1 MGLVVKLPS
10 VFALESQSPSDP
22 RKLLHAFI
30 TFWRPTPY
38 RNCLP
43 ETVPW
48 PVGPDIRK
56 IPRDLTE
63 ASLSGAGL
71 SIIAAFSMIFL
82 FGMELNNYLTV
93 STSTSVI
100 VDQSSDGDFLRI
112 DFNISFPALSCEFA
126 SVDVKDVLGTN
137 RLNITKTVRKFS
149 IDSSLRPTGAEFHS
163 GPVAN
168 AVRHD
173 DEVDEEYVEGSFALT
188 EQNFDKY
195 VHQFPLTIV
204 NFYAPWCSWCQR
216 LKPSWEKAAKIM
228 KERYDPEMDGRILVT
243 KVDCTREGDLCR
255 RNHIQGYPSIRI
267 FRKGTDLSVTYPNM
281 AAGVRVE
288 ASKTK
293 RGKILPLPFHYSRK
307 RNVEGKK
314 RNNKNG
320 DILMMES
327 LVESLPKESQ
337 KLALEDKSNVA
348 EKRPAPSAG
357 GCRIEG
363 YVRVKKVPGFLIVS
377 ARSESHSFDASQ
389 MNMSHVINHL
399 SFGRKL
405 TPRAMSD
412 VKRLIPYIGS
422 SHDRLNGRSFINPRV
437 SEANVTVSL
446 FFYISDSNLP

>member
-1 MGLVVKLPS
+1 MKYFEELKISIDIEQNESSLNRENGVVGELYKHRAARRSNKVLHLRWRKS
-10 VFALESQSPSDP
+10 SSQNHVKSSTKMCIRLQDLWCLISDFSHSEHFHFFITRVNETQLEHEENIASTKIMFDMNHMLEARRVDVMKDSPLCRVVRIP
-22 RKLLHAFI
+22 RKKKDK
-30 TFWRPTPY
+30 RM
-38 RNCLP
+38 
-43 ETVPW
+43 
-48 PVGPDIRK
+48 K

-93 STSTSVI
+93 STATSVI

-126 SVDVKDVLGTN
+126 SVDVKDVLGTNNNNISISAMPFPLIYLGKRQKYALPNEHLSCSAMSLPQIIKYLN

-173 DEVDEEYVEGSFALT
+173 DEVDEEYDEGSFALT

-243 KVDCTREGDLCR
+243 KVDCTREERGPDSISSASSISVLRSGAARCR
-255 RNHIQGYPSIRI
+255 SGLLIQQTNFEKRSAMSGGNHIQGYPSIRI
-267 FRKGTDLSVTYPNM
+267 FRKGTDL
-281 AAGVRVE
+281 R
-288 ASKTK
+288 
-293 RGKILPLPFHYSRK
+293 
-307 RNVEGKK
+307 
-314 RNNKNG
+314 
-320 DILMMES
+320 
-327 LVESLPKESQ
+327 
-337 KLALEDKSNVA
+337 
-348 EKRPAPSAG
+348 
-357 GCRIEG
+357 
-363 YVRVKKVPGFLIVS
+363 
-377 ARSESHSFDASQ
+377 
-389 MNMSHVINHL
+389 
-399 SFGRKL
+399 
-405 TPRAMSD
+405 
-412 VKRLIPYIGS
+412 
-422 SHDRLNGRSFINPRV
+422 
-437 SEANVTVSL
+437 
-446 FFYISDSNLP
+446 